1 MYRTIFAMAQPA
13 ARASYLAVAALI
25 VVGALVPP
33 AVAAPGS
40 PTFTS
45 PNSATFSVGVAGS
58 FQATATGTPL
68 PTISRK
74 GTAPP
79 ASISFTA
86 VANTGVGTLSGTPVA
101 GNGGVYSFKF
111 RAVNGVP
118 PSRNQNFTLT
128 INDPPRFTSFN
139 SLTCASNQPC
149 SITITTAG
157 FPQISSI
164 TLSSGVLP
172 AGMSLV
178 YNGNGTATLSG
189 TPTTAVGAVPLQ
201 FTATNTTGTA
211 TQSFTLT
218 VNNYLA
224 ITSAPTTT
232 CTVGTA
238 CSFAVTVR
246 GTNTVTANGE
256 VVHVALTS
264 GTLPAG
270 ITFVD
275 NNNCAAVG
283 DGPCIDTGMLSGT
296 PAAGAGGLYSLQ
308 FTGTDGTADA
318 DAVQGFT
325 LIVNEAP
332 AITSINNITCIEA
345 VTNCDFDVV
354 ATGYPVPAT
363 SLSSGTLP
371 SLLDSQASANIYS
384 VFGVADSG
392 TAGVYPLV
400 FSATNGVAPTAT
412 QNFALTVVTAANA
425 ATVHTDVIGA
435 GTGRVQSTPTGI
447 DCPGSCDKIVALGT
461 SVTLTAT
468 PAGGSVFVGWLG
480 AGCTGNAATCTF
492 AAASSNTVSATF
504 APAGT
509 VISLDVDASGT
520 PTQYDAASDGVMLAR
535 YLFGYAGAAIT
546 QSAHVT
552 TMTGRNEA
560 DTRAYIE
567 LIRPVLDID
576 GDGKFDALTD
586 GLLIVRY
593 MLGLRSQA
601 LTDNAVGSSP
611 SRTGSQIEALLGQLM
626 P

>member
-1 MYRTIFAMAQPA
+1 MYRTILAMAQSS
-13 ARASYLAVAALI
+13 ARAANWAFAALI
-25 VVGALVPP
+25 TSCALMPP
-33 AVAAPGS
+33 AMAAPGS

-45 PNSATFSVGVAGS
+45 PNNATFSVGVAGS

-79 ASISFTA
+79 ATISFSA
-86 VANTGVGTLSGTPVA
+86 APNSGVGTLSGTPIA

-118 PSRNQNFTLT
+118 PARNQSFTLT

-149 SITITTAG
+149 GITITTAG
-157 FPQISSI
+157 FPQVSSI
-164 TLSSGVLP
+164 TLTSGILP

-189 TPTTAVGAVPLQ
+189 TPTSAVGAVPLQ
-201 FTATNTTGTA
+201 FTATNTAGTA
-211 TQSFTLT
+211 TQNFTLT

-224 ITSAPTTT
+224 ITSLPTVT

-246 GTNTVTANGE
+246 GTNTVTANSE

-275 NNNCAAVG
+275 NNTCAASG
-283 DGPCIDTGMLSGT
+283 DGPCIDTGTLSGT
-296 PAAGAGGLYSLQ
+296 AAVGAGGLYSLQ

-318 DAVQGFT
+318 DAIQGFT

-332 AITSINNITCIEA
+332 AIGTNNNITCIET
-345 VTNCDFDVV
+345 VTNCDFDVI
-354 ATGYPVPAT
+354 ATGYPLPVV
-363 SLSSGTLP
+363 SLSGALP
-371 SLLDSQASANIYS
+371 SLLDSQAAANSSYS
-384 VFGVADSG
+384 VFGVADPG
-392 TAGVYPLV
+392 TAGAYPLV
-400 FSATNGVAPTAT
+400 FTASNGVAPAAT
-412 QNFALTVVTAANA
+412 QNFTLTVVTAANA
-425 ATVHTDVIGA
+425 ATIHTDLLGT

-447 DCPGSCDKIVALGT
+447 DCPGSCDKLVALGT
-461 SVTLTAT
+461 SVTLVAT
-468 PAGGSVFVGWLG
+468 PTNGSVFVGWLG
-480 AGCTGNAATCTF
+480 AGCTGNASSCTF
-492 AAASSNTVSATF
+492 TATSSNAVSATF

-509 VISLDVDASGT
+509 VISLDVDASGA
-520 PTQYDAASDGVMLAR
+520 PTQYDAASDGVMLVR
-535 YLFGYAGAAIT
+535 YLFGNAGAAIT
-546 QSAHVT
+546 QDAHVVALN
-552 TMTGRNEA
+552 GRNEA
-560 DTRAYIE
+560 DTRAYID
-567 LIRPVLDID
+567 LIRPLLDID
-576 GDGKFDALTD
+576 GDGKFGALTD
-586 GLLIVRY
+586 GLLIIRY

-601 LTDNAVGSSP
+601 LTDNAVGSNPGRS
-611 SRTGSQIEALLGQLM
+611 GSQIEALLGQLM